1 MISPIGSHL
10 ASSLQAEGRRPAPD
24 RDVGTATG
32 ATGLRTAPLRPTP
45 DHLALLTALLR
56 TGEFGRAEELLAA
69 VWNHERPD
77 EQLHYLRLWV
87 LAGQGRVLDAL
98 EIARSATGR
107 FPGSA
112 AIAYLHA
119 VLERTV
125 GDAHAAVEA
134 ALRAAAIEPGKI
146 VPERLLT
153 ALLSESGPSGERERP
168 AGLTLPAATPDQD
181 EAYRIPDP
189 IGAALLGASLLS
201 PPGSAR
207 PFRPVMPAIPAAP
220 DPVVAAVH
228 DGRRR
233 FIWIGVATVAAALW
247 ASRDPL
253 LASAALAAAVAWLS
267 RPRRAPSDPE

>member
-10 ASSLQAEGRRPAPD
+10 ASILQPGGLRPAPD
-24 RDVGTATG
+24 PGAATATG
-32 ATGLRTAPLRPTP
+32 AAALRTTALRPTP

-56 TGEFGRAEELLAA
+56 AGDYTRAEELLAA
-69 VWNHERPD
+69 VWDHERPE

-119 VLERTV
+119 VLERAA

-134 ALRAAAIEPGKI
+134 ALRAAAIEPGK
-146 VPERLLT
+146 VAPERLLS
-153 ALLSESGPSGERERP
+153 ALLSERGESGEHGP
-168 AGLTLPAATPDQD
+168 TSPLTMPAATP
-181 EAYRIPDP
+181 EEEEEYRIPDP

-207 PFRPVMPAIPAAP
+207 PFRPVMPATWAAP
-220 DPVVAAVH
+220 DPVVAIVH

-247 ASRDPL
+247 ASRNPL
-253 LASAALAAAVAWLS
+253 LATAALAATVAWLS